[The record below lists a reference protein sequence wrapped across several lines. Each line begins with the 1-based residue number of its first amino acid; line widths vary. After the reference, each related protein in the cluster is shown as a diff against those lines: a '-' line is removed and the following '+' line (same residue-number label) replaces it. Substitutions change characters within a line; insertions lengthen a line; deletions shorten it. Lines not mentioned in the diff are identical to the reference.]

1 MSRVVERWL
10 AAAMR
15 LAMRLLPSQRRDL
28 GEGMLAEAASVPPG
42 RARWAWLAGGMWFV
56 ARGILVYRCAY
67 WLALC
72 GAAALIT
79 VLNWVGTSDDSA
91 QVVMAALLA
100 VPAGLG
106 WAVPRRAWLSALVI
120 GSILAAT
127 AMIEVALGVDGASV
141 PKPGGMV
148 GAANM
153 FVLLI
158 PAATGAYIGAGARR
172 ALRRPR

>member
-1 MSRVVERWL
+1 MARVIQ
-10 AAAMR
+10 A
-15 LAMRLLPSQRRDL
+15 
-28 GEGMLAEAASVPPG
+28 GAASVPPG

-56 ARGILVYRCAY
+56 AGQVLVYRCAY

-72 GAAALIT
+72 GAAALVT
-79 VLNWVGTSDDSA
+79 VLNWVGTSDDAA
-91 QVVMAALLA
+91 QVVMAGLLA
-100 VPAGLG
+100 LAAGLG

-120 GSILAAT
+120 GSVLAVT
-127 AMIEVALGVDGASV
+127 AMIEVALGVNGASV

-158 PAATGAYIGAGARR
+158 PAGTGAYVRAGAPGAAPGAMMPAKAQMLPTLFSGSREI
-172 ALRRPR
+172 AEPR

>member
-1 MSRVVERWL
+1 MSRAARWWL
-10 AAAMR
+10 AAAI
-15 LAMRLLPSQRRDL
+15 RLLPQRRRDL

-56 ARGILVYRCAY
+56 AGQVLVCRCAY

-72 GAAALIT
+72 GAAALVT
-79 VLNWVGTSDDSA
+79 VLNRVGTSDDAA
-91 QVVMAALLA
+91 QVVMAGLLA
-100 VPAGLG
+100 VAAGLG

-120 GSILAAT
+120 GSVLAVT
-127 AMIEVALGVDGASV
+127 AMIELALGVNGASV

-153 FVLLI
+153 FVLLV
-158 PAATGAYIGAGARR
+158 PAGTGAFVGAGARR
-172 ALRRPR
+172 ALRRAR